1 MIAPFS
7 RAALEHRYTSNVIS
21 PHDAPGIAGVCHLLF
36 FGVYIPLVCVRG
48 WWKHVEKKQPFPD
61 RRQHFRNTA
70 VQLAILA
77 MVSLAVARAERID
90 LFAYDSAQ
98 LLRGVLGGVA
108 MYAAAVAYMRPR
120 WRRAVERR
128 ARVVDLFMPEDRSER
143 AWWIAVSILAGVGE
157 EITWRGV
164 QTALLYGLTGSLWIA
179 ALASAIAFALAHAIQ
194 GWRSV
199 GVILLF
205 ALAFQSVVWLSGSL
219 FVAMI
224 VHVAYDVTA
233 GLSYGKL
240 GRELGYKREDTA
252 VEAASTG
259 AGRS

>member
-1 MIAPFS
+1 MFPPP
-7 RAALEHRYTSNVIS
+7 V
-21 PHDAPGIAGVCHLLF
+21 APGIAGACHLVF
-36 FGVYIPLVCVRG
+36 FGVYLPFACIRG
-48 WWKHVEKKQPFPD
+48 WWKHVAKQQPFPD
-61 RRQHFRNTA
+61 RRQHFRNT
-70 VQLAILA
+70 VLVLATCLC
-77 MVSLAVARAERID
+77 VSLAVARVQHID
-90 LFAYDSAQ
+90 IFAFDAGH
-98 LLRGVLGGVA
+98 LVRGMLGGAA

-128 ARVVDLFMPEDRSER
+128 ARVVDLFMPENRSER
-143 AWWIAVSILAGVGE
+143 AWWIAVSVVAGVGE

-179 ALASAIAFALAHAIQ
+179 GLGSAVAFALAHAIQ

-199 GVILLF
+199 GVIALF
-205 ALAFQSVVWLSGSL
+205 ALSFQTVAWLSGSL

-240 GRELGYKREDTA
+240 GRELGYKREDAA
-252 VEAASTG
+252 VEASG
-259 AGRS
+259 AGTTRS